1 MNIKKFIGFA
11 LSLCIASSCLTFN
24 AYAKDN
30 TTLSINKSDISH
42 EVSPT
47 LFGISLEDVSYTC
60 DGGLVSNLVNN
71 NSFEFA
77 ANPELAWSFDGL
89 DTVVAKEN
97 PICAENPSY
106 ELIKVDGSGTV
117 KNNGFGEIYKNNSY
131 KYSKKSAEA
140 ADMGFKNG
148 VTYNFSCY
156 VKNVDYDGKI
166 SVYLDSKSNK
176 DNIVQVSTSSVG
188 KSEWTKISAQIK
200 SSADEDGAL
209 AILFEGNGSLQLDC
223 VSLCAADSY
232 GTGDE
237 HWKYVTLRNDTVD
250 AIKNLNPSFIR
261 FPGSA
266 GIGGS
271 SVDDMLTWKNTIGDI
286 SQRRQTTSIYSTDEN
301 QYNNSN
307 SMGYHEYFQLC
318 EDLDAVAV
326 PVVSAGITYSGEQ
339 DKELIVDAYN
349 KINMTDEQFTDYLV
363 TERGFDE
370 KDSDAILNRKQK
382 VEKLNIKS
390 VDDFNKYIDTVALKP
405 GTDAFDNYTQ
415 DVLDLIE
422 YANGDAQGTYWGAL
436 RAANGHEEPFDMQ
449 YIEIGSG
456 DEGSIYQRNYEAL
469 YNAIKNVYP
478 DINIIT
484 SAGEKADSEAVNT
497 AITKS
502 ASTFKAVV
510 DEHYSADTDYLLQN
524 TKRYD
529 SYDRE
534 GADIMV
540 GEYSAVDD
548 STSNVASANNIETAV
563 AHAAFMTGFER
574 NSDVVKMASYVPMF
588 AKVNANSHENNLVWF
603 DSQSICYTPEYYNQL
618 LFSNNVGKEYINTSL
633 NEENLFQSVTVDQDK
648 QVLYIKLVNASSAA
662 KKISVNID
670 GFGKINKVSNESL
683 AHDYKSA
690 YNKIGKQRVAPQE
703 KAIESNETSFDIKL
717 EKNSVNVIR
726 VAYDGNNGDVLYTFP
741 EGLDL
746 SVKKY
751 VPTAAK
757 VFIVVICLSIPIGG
771 VAGFYLYTKVISK
784 SSGNGK
790 KKNKKNKKRKRK

>member
-1 MNIKKFIGFA
+1 MNIKKIISVA
-11 LSLCIASSCLTFN
+11 LSLCIASSCLTLT
-24 AYAKDN
+24 AYAKEN
-30 TTLSINKSDISH
+30 TTLAINKSDISH
-42 EVSPT
+42 EVSPM
-47 LFGISLEDVSYTC
+47 LFGVSLEDVSYSC

-77 ANPELAWSFDGL
+77 TNPEYAWSFDGVS
-89 DTVVAKEN
+89 TVVSKEN
-97 PICAENPSY
+97 PICAANPSY
-106 ELIKVDGSGTV
+106 ELIKVDGKGTV
-117 KNNGFGEIYKNNSY
+117 ENNGFTEIYKNNSY
-131 KYSKKSAEA
+131 KYSKKSAET
-140 ADMGFKNG
+140 ADMGFKSG

-166 SVYLDSKSNK
+166 SIYLDSKSNK
-176 DNIVQVSTSSVG
+176 DNIVQVPTTTVG
-188 KSEWTKISAQIK
+188 KNEWTKISAQIK
-200 SSADEDGAL
+200 SSSDEDGAL

-223 VSLCAADSY
+223 VSLCAVDSY
-232 GTGDE
+232 GAGDG
-237 HWKYVTLRNDTVD
+237 HWKYVTLRNDMVD
-250 AIKNLNPSFIR
+250 AIKNLKPSFIR

-266 GIGGS
+266 GIGGG
-271 SVDDMLTWKNTIGDI
+271 SVDSMMTWKDTIGDI
-286 SQRRQTTSIYSTDEN
+286 SQRRQSSSIYSSDEN
-301 QYNNSN
+301 PYNNSN

-318 EDLDAVAV
+318 EDLAAAAV
-326 PVVSAGITYSGEQ
+326 PVVSAGITYQGEQ
-339 DKELIVDAYN
+339 DKELIADAYN
-349 KINMTDEQFTDYLV
+349 KINMTDEQFTNYLV
-363 TERGFDE
+363 NERGFDE
-370 KDSDAILNRKQK
+370 KDSDAIAKRTESVN
-382 VEKLNIKS
+382 KLNIKS
-390 VDDFNKYIDTVALKP
+390 IDDFNKYIDTVALKP
-405 GTDAFDNYTQ
+405 GTDAFDNYVQ

-436 RAANGHEEPFDMQ
+436 RAANGHDEPFNME

-469 YNAIKNVYP
+469 YNAIKKVYP

-502 ASTFKAVV
+502 GSSFKAVV
-510 DEHYSADTDYLLQN
+510 DEHYSADVDCLLQN

-534 GADIMV
+534 GAEIMV

-548 STSNVASANNIETAV
+548 ATSNVASANNIETAV

-574 NSDVVKMASYVPMF
+574 NSDVVKMTSYVPAF
-588 AKVNANSHENNLVWF
+588 AKINANSHENNLVWF
-603 DSQSICYTPEYYNQL
+603 DSQSLYYTPEYYNQL
-618 LFSNNVGKEYINTSL
+618 LFSNNTGKEYVNTSL
-633 NEENLFQSVTVDQDK
+633 NEDGIYQSVTVDHDK
-648 QVLYIKLVNASSAA
+648 QVLYVKLVNSTNST
-662 KKISVNID
+662 KKMSVNLD

-690 YNKIGKQRVAPQE
+690 YNELGKQRVAPQE
-703 KAIESNETSFDIKL
+703 KAIDSDDSSFDIKL

-726 VAYDGNNGDVLYTFP
+726 IAYGSNNGDALYTFP
-741 EGLDL
+741 ESLDL

-757 VFIVVICLSIPIGG
+757 VFIIVICLSIPVGG

-784 SSGNGK
+784 SGGKGHGK
-790 KKNKKNKKRKRK
+790 KKNKKKKRK

>member
-1 MNIKKFIGFA
+1 MNIKKIISVA
-11 LSLCIASSCLTFN
+11 LSLCIASSCLTLT
-24 AYAKDN
+24 AYAKEN
-30 TTLSINKSDISH
+30 TTLAINKSDISH
-42 EVSPT
+42 EVSPM
-47 LFGISLEDVSYTC
+47 LFGVSLEDVSYSC

-77 ANPELAWSFDGL
+77 TNPEYAWSFDGVS
-89 DTVVAKEN
+89 TVVSKEN
-97 PICAENPSY
+97 PICAANPSY
-106 ELIKVDGSGTV
+106 ELIKVDGKGTV
-117 KNNGFGEIYKNNSY
+117 ENNGFTEIYKNNSY
-131 KYSKKSAEA
+131 KYSKKSAET
-140 ADMGFKNG
+140 ADMGFKSG

-166 SVYLDSKSNK
+166 SIYLDSKSNK
-176 DNIVQVSTSSVG
+176 DNIVQVPTTTVG
-188 KSEWTKISAQIK
+188 KNEWTKISAQIK
-200 SSADEDGAL
+200 SSSDEDGAL

-223 VSLCAADSY
+223 VSLCAVDSY
-232 GTGDE
+232 GAGDG
-237 HWKYVTLRNDTVD
+237 HWKYVTLRNDMVD
-250 AIKNLNPSFIR
+250 AIKNLKPSFIR

-266 GIGGS
+266 GIGGG
-271 SVDDMLTWKNTIGDI
+271 SVDSMMTWKDTIGDI
-286 SQRRQTTSIYSTDEN
+286 SQRRQSSSIYSSDEN
-301 QYNNSN
+301 PYNNSN

-318 EDLDAVAV
+318 EDLAAAAV
-326 PVVSAGITYSGEQ
+326 PVVSAGITYQGEQ
-339 DKELIVDAYN
+339 DKELIA
-349 KINMTDEQFTDYLV
+349 
-363 TERGFDE
+363 
-370 KDSDAILNRKQK
+370 
-382 VEKLNIKS
+382 
-390 VDDFNKYIDTVALKP
+390 
-405 GTDAFDNYTQ
+405 DAFDNYVQ

-436 RAANGHEEPFDMQ
+436 RAANGHDEPFNME

-469 YNAIKNVYP
+469 YNAIKKVYP

-502 ASTFKAVV
+502 GSSFKAVV
-510 DEHYSADTDYLLQN
+510 DEHYSADVDYLLQN

-534 GADIMV
+534 GAEIMV

-548 STSNVASANNIETAV
+548 ATSNVASANNIETAV

-574 NSDVVKMASYVPMF
+574 NSDVVKMTSYVPAF
-588 AKVNANSHENNLVWF
+588 AKINANSHENNLVWF
-603 DSQSICYTPEYYNQL
+603 DSQSLYYTPEYYNQL
-618 LFSNNVGKEYINTSL
+618 LFSNNTGKEYVNTSL
-633 NEENLFQSVTVDQDK
+633 NEDGIYQSVTVDHDK
-648 QVLYIKLVNASSAA
+648 QVLYVKLVNSTNST
-662 KKISVNID
+662 KKMSVNLD

-690 YNKIGKQRVAPQE
+690 YNELGKQRVAPQE
-703 KAIESNETSFDIKL
+703 KAIDSDDSSFDIKL

-726 VAYDGNNGDVLYTFP
+726 IAYGSNNGDALYTFP
-741 EGLDL
+741 ESLDL

-757 VFIVVICLSIPIGG
+757 VFIIVICLSIPVGG

-784 SSGNGK
+784 SGGKGHGK
-790 KKNKKNKKRKRK
+790 KKNKKKKRK

>member
-1 MNIKKFIGFA
+1 MNIKKIISVA
-11 LSLCIASSCLTFN
+11 LSLCIASSCLTLT
-24 AYAKDN
+24 AYAKEN
-30 TTLSINKSDISH
+30 TTLAINKSDISH
-42 EVSPT
+42 EVSPM
-47 LFGISLEDVSYTC
+47 LFGVSLEDVSYSC

-77 ANPELAWSFDGL
+77 TNPEYAWSFDGVS
-89 DTVVAKEN
+89 TVVSKEN
-97 PICAENPSY
+97 PICAANPSY
-106 ELIKVDGSGTV
+106 ELIKVDGKGTV
-117 KNNGFGEIYKNNSY
+117 ENNGFTEIYKNNSY
-131 KYSKKSAEA
+131 KYSKKSAET
-140 ADMGFKNG
+140 ADMGFKSG

-166 SVYLDSKSNK
+166 SIYLDSKSNK
-176 DNIVQVSTSSVG
+176 DNIVQVPTTTVG
-188 KSEWTKISAQIK
+188 KNEWTKISAQIK
-200 SSADEDGAL
+200 SSSDEDGAL

-223 VSLCAADSY
+223 VSLCAVDSY
-232 GTGDE
+232 GAGDG
-237 HWKYVTLRNDTVD
+237 HWKYVTLRNDMVD
-250 AIKNLNPSFIR
+250 AIKNLKPSFIR

-266 GIGGS
+266 GIGGG
-271 SVDDMLTWKNTIGDI
+271 SVDSMMTWKDTIGDI
-286 SQRRQTTSIYSTDEN
+286 SQRRQSSSIYSSDEN
-301 QYNNSN
+301 PYNNSN

-318 EDLDAVAV
+318 EDLAAAAV
-326 PVVSAGITYSGEQ
+326 PVVSAGITYQGEQ
-339 DKELIVDAYN
+339 DKELIA
-349 KINMTDEQFTDYLV
+349 
-363 TERGFDE
+363 
-370 KDSDAILNRKQK
+370 
-382 VEKLNIKS
+382 
-390 VDDFNKYIDTVALKP
+390 
-405 GTDAFDNYTQ
+405 DAFDNYVQ

-436 RAANGHEEPFDMQ
+436 RAANGHDEPFNME

-469 YNAIKNVYP
+469 YNAIKKVYP

-502 ASTFKAVV
+502 GSSFKALV
-510 DEHYSADTDYLLQN
+510 DEHYSADVDYLLQN

-534 GADIMV
+534 GAEIMV

-548 STSNVASANNIETAV
+548 ATSNVASANNIETAV

-574 NSDVVKMASYVPMF
+574 NSDVVKMTSYVPAF
-588 AKVNANSHENNLVWF
+588 AKINANSHENNLVWF
-603 DSQSICYTPEYYNQL
+603 DSQSLYYTPEYYNQL
-618 LFSNNVGKEYINTSL
+618 LFSNNTGKEYVNTSL
-633 NEENLFQSVTVDQDK
+633 NEDGIYQSVTVDHDK
-648 QVLYIKLVNASSAA
+648 QVLYVKLVNSTNST
-662 KKISVNID
+662 KKMSVNLD

-690 YNKIGKQRVAPQE
+690 YNELGKQRVAPQE
-703 KAIESNETSFDIKL
+703 KAIDSDDSSFDIKL

-726 VAYDGNNGDVLYTFP
+726 IAYGSNNGDALYTFP
-741 EGLDL
+741 ESLDL

-757 VFIVVICLSIPIGG
+757 VFIIVICLSIPVGG

-784 SSGNGK
+784 SGGKGHGK
-790 KKNKKNKKRKRK
+790 KKNKKKKRK

>member
-1 MNIKKFIGFA
+1 MNIKKIISVA
-11 LSLCIASSCLTFN
+11 LSLCIASSCLTLT
-24 AYAKDN
+24 AYAKEN
-30 TTLSINKSDISH
+30 TTLAINKSDISH
-42 EVSPT
+42 EVSPM
-47 LFGISLEDVSYTC
+47 LFGVSLEDVSYSC

-77 ANPELAWSFDGL
+77 TNPEYAWSFDGVS
-89 DTVVAKEN
+89 TVVSKEN
-97 PICAENPSY
+97 PICAANPSY
-106 ELIKVDGSGTV
+106 ELIKVDGKGTV
-117 KNNGFGEIYKNNSY
+117 ENNGFTEIYKNNSY
-131 KYSKKSAEA
+131 KYSKKSAET
-140 ADMGFKNG
+140 ADMGFKSG

-166 SVYLDSKSNK
+166 SIYLDSKSNK
-176 DNIVQVSTSSVG
+176 DNIVQVPTTTVG
-188 KSEWTKISAQIK
+188 KNEWTKISAQIK
-200 SSADEDGAL
+200 SSSDEDGAL

-223 VSLCAADSY
+223 VSLCAVDSY
-232 GTGDE
+232 GAGDG
-237 HWKYVTLRNDTVD
+237 HWKYVTLRNDMVD
-250 AIKNLNPSFIR
+250 AIKNLKPSFIR

-266 GIGGS
+266 GIGGG
-271 SVDDMLTWKNTIGDI
+271 SVDSMMTWKDTIGDI
-286 SQRRQTTSIYSTDEN
+286 SQRRQSSSIYSSDEN
-301 QYNNSN
+301 PYNNSN

-318 EDLDAVAV
+318 EDLAAAAV
-326 PVVSAGITYSGEQ
+326 PVVSAGITYQGEQ
-339 DKELIVDAYN
+339 DKELIA
-349 KINMTDEQFTDYLV
+349 
-363 TERGFDE
+363 
-370 KDSDAILNRKQK
+370 
-382 VEKLNIKS
+382 
-390 VDDFNKYIDTVALKP
+390 
-405 GTDAFDNYTQ
+405 DAFDNYVQ

-436 RAANGHEEPFDMQ
+436 RAANGHDEPFNME

-469 YNAIKNVYP
+469 YNAIKKVYP

-502 ASTFKAVV
+502 GSSFKAVV
-510 DEHYSADTDYLLQN
+510 DEHYSADVDYILQN

-534 GADIMV
+534 GAEIMV

-548 STSNVASANNIETAV
+548 ATSNVASANNIETAV

-574 NSDVVKMASYVPMF
+574 NSDVVKMTSYVPAF
-588 AKVNANSHENNLVWF
+588 AKINANSHENNLVWF
-603 DSQSICYTPEYYNQL
+603 DSQSLYYTPEYYNQL
-618 LFSNNVGKEYINTSL
+618 LFSNNTGKEYVNTSL
-633 NEENLFQSVTVDQDK
+633 NEDGIYQSVTVDHDK
-648 QVLYIKLVNASSAA
+648 QVLYVKLVNSTNST
-662 KKISVNID
+662 KKMSVNLD

-690 YNKIGKQRVAPQE
+690 YNELGKQRVAPQE
-703 KAIESNETSFDIKL
+703 KAIDSDDSSFDIKL

-726 VAYDGNNGDVLYTFP
+726 IAYGSNNGDALYTFP
-741 EGLDL
+741 ESLDL

-757 VFIVVICLSIPIGG
+757 VFIIVICLSIPVGG

-784 SSGNGK
+784 SGGKGHGK
-790 KKNKKNKKRKRK
+790 KKNKKKKRK